1 MRRIRIIGTGFAAA
15 VALAALTASGAQAAN
30 KLVLSSGGK
39 PLKNGATA
47 FSELSIA
54 TCLEFSKG
62 VVTTNNEAQDKLSF
76 TKIVDSEC
84 EPEFGASGGIE
95 TVELTA
101 GGVAKY
107 KANFELTVPGPSGSC
122 VYSFTKFKGHFLI
135 PGAVVVEEEQV
146 GKLKKRRATRRVK
159 KPAKSCS
166 KRMSTSLRSGPLSK
180 LRSSTERRAGS
191 ADALSA
197 HSKSTNRSEGVVA
210 K

>member
-54 TCLEFSKG
+54 TCLQFSKG

-146 GKLKKRRATRRVK
+146 GKLKKQESNPSCEKTRKELFEADVDIAAFGA
-159 KPAKSCS
+159 PLE
-166 KRMSTSLRSGPLSK
+166 TSFL
-180 LRSSTERRAGS
+180 
-191 ADALSA
+191 
-197 HSKSTNRSEGVVA
+197 N
-210 K
+210 